1 MFIVTI
7 YKIRGILKLIWNPVL
22 KPIINF
28 LIKRGV
34 IMLKFNAEKD
44 FDDLKEVFISFID
57 LQAAVVTLSDGVQF
71 GEDLPKIIRFVS
83 GLPAAIA
90 GIEDADDALRD
101 LTEEQHKQLEQ
112 IVIDRKV
119 FPNDNVEEYA
129 DDMVRGAIW
138 WAKGL
143 AKALK

>member
-71 GEDLPKIIRFVS
+71 GEDLPKIIKFVS

-90 GIEDADDALRD
+90 GIEDADDALRN

-112 IVIDRKV
+112 IIIDRKV
-119 FPNDNVEEYA
+119 FPNDNVEEYV
-129 DDMVRGAIW
+129 DDMMRGAIW
-138 WAKGL
+138 WARGL